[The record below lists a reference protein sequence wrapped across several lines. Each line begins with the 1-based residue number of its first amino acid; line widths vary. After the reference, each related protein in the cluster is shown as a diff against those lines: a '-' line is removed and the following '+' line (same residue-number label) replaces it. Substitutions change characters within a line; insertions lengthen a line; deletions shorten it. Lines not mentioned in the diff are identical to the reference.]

1 MGWYDFIFTNS
12 YQEDALKVEKEVRDK
27 HPLLLHAKE
36 KIVLAFRDRGGKG
49 RDKEYF
55 TSHRILIKDGKGVG
69 NKRKNYQSIPYKSIQ
84 AFSVDTAGKFDG
96 DVSVKIWSTGIR
108 YTQIDFATANCDIYQ
123 IQQFLNAQVLGM
135 LSFSSGGGQGHEDP
149 IDPTPPNMD
158 KKQSTAGNI
167 VDWFG
172 DNAKQVS
179 AAEVDVIF
187 KTEMPVLLQHEV
199 VEIAF
204 KSGRDYTVF
213 TNKRVLR
220 VDVQGAFG
228 KKIEFLTILWKSVQS
243 YSVQTAGAFLDR
255 DMEMKLFT
263 NIIGLDVIDQDF
275 RHGKSDIFAVQK
287 VLCNHILGPDT
298 ETLGN
303 VDKHEGEID
312 QKGFWWFR
320 DNQRPLDVTE
330 MDRVYHSQPNILRG
344 NEHVEMAFKGRR
356 DVTMFTNLRIILV
369 DPKGLVGRQVEYTSI
384 PWKSVVGHA
393 VRTAGKFID
402 YDTEVCIWTEKEFI
416 PGRAALGEDE
426 PAVPPE
432 PFMSYL

>member
-1 MGWYDFIFTNS
+1 MGWYDFIFDNA
-12 YQEDALKVEKEVRDK
+12 YQADALKVEEEVRQK
-27 HPLLLHAKE
+27 YPLLLHARE

-55 TSHRILIKDGKGVG
+55 TSHRILIKDGKGIG
-69 NKRKNYQSIPYKSIQ
+69 NKRKNYKSIPYKFIQ
-84 AFSVDTAGKFDG
+84 AFSVESAGKFDG

-108 YTQIDFATANCDIYQ
+108 TTKIDFAKANCDIYQ
-123 IQQFLNAQVLGM
+123 IQQFLNAQVAM
-135 LSFSSGGGQGHEDP
+135 AVSSEGQKDA

-167 VDWFG
+167 MDWFG
-172 DNAKQVS
+172 DNASQVS
-179 AAEVDVIF
+179 AAEVDTIF
-187 KTEMPVLLQHEV
+187 KTEMPVLLQNEV

-213 TNKRVLR
+213 TDKRVLR

-228 KKIEFLTILWKSVQS
+228 KKIEFLTILWDSIKS

-255 DMEMKLFT
+255 DMEMKLYT
-263 NIIGLDVIDQDF
+263 NILGLDVIDQDF

-287 VLCNHILGPDT
+287 VLCNHILGEDT
-298 ETLGN
+298 ESLGN
-303 VDKHEGEID
+303 VDKHEGQVDE
-312 QKGFWWFR
+312 KGFWWFR

-369 DPKGLVGRQVEYTSI
+369 DPKGLVGKQVEYTSI
-384 PWKSVVGHA
+384 PWKSIVGHA
-393 VRTAGKFID
+393 VRTAGKYLD
-402 YDTEVCIWTEKEFI
+402 YDTEVCIWTEKEFV
-416 PGRAALGEDE
+416 PGRAGSEDD
-426 PAVPPE
+426 PPVPPE